1 VTPGAGAAGWPGI
14 AAPPDLPTPGST
26 VPGSPAAGS
35 PVPGSTVQA
44 PASAIRTQD
53 LGKRF
58 GSVNALKHLDL
69 EVPAGSIFGFL
80 GPNGAGKT
88 TTLRLLTGLARPTTG
103 TATVDGIAIG
113 SADGRLQRRIGYLDQ
128 DPRFYGWM
136 RGGELLEMVARL
148 HGLDGG
154 DGRRRVAEVLEVIGL
169 ADVAR
174 RRIGTYSGGM
184 RQRLGIGQAIV
195 NRPSVLFL
203 DEPVSSLDPEGRRDV
218 LEIIERLRGTATV
231 VLSTH
236 ILTDV
241 ERVCDRV
248 AILNYGS
255 LVIEAPITDL
265 LERYAQPVYQ
275 VDPEPGQPDAIGR
288 LTAALRDQP
297 WVRELRVEHGLLR
310 VFVRDPAVAGPA
322 LLPVLAGT
330 GVTLAG
336 FERARP
342 SLEDVFLHLVANGA
356 RATDGRPT
364 GQPPSDQPA
373 PPPSAQPPSAQP
385 APPPFDHPAPSPSAQ
400 PAPPPRFPSS
410 WPEKPRQ

>member
-1 VTPGAGAAGWPGI
+1 MDG
-14 AAPPDLPTPGST
+14 L
-26 VPGSPAAGS
+26 
-35 PVPGSTVQA
+35 
-44 PASAIRTQD
+44 AIETKD

-58 GSVNALKHLDL
+58 ATVTALRHLDL
-69 EVPAGSIFGFL
+69 QVPAGSVFGFL

-88 TTLRLLTGLARPTTG
+88 TTIRLLTGLAHATTG
-103 TATVDGIAIG
+103 TGTVAGIPIGRTDGM
-113 SADGRLQRRIGYLDQ
+113 LQRAIGYLDQ

-136 RGGELLEMVARL
+136 RGGELLELVARL
-148 HGLDGG
+148 HGLA
-154 DGRRRVAEVLEVIGL
+154 GRGARARVDEVLEIVGL

-195 NRPSVLFL
+195 NRPAVLFL

-218 LEIIERLRGTATV
+218 LEIVERLRGSATV

-255 LVIEAPITDL
+255 LVIEAPIGEL
-265 LERYAQPVYQ
+265 LERYAQPVYR
-275 VDPEPGQPDAIGR
+275 VDPEPGQPDAVER
-288 LTAALRDQP
+288 LSAALRDRP
-297 WVRELRVEHGLLR
+297 WVRELRAEHGELR

-330 GVTLAG
+330 GVTLAA

-342 SLEDVFLHLVANGA
+342 SLEDVFLHLVANGRGGEA
-356 RATDGRPT
+356 D
-364 GQPPSDQPA
+364 A
-373 PPPSAQPPSAQP
+373 PPGGAATGGGGADRPI
-385 APPPFDHPAPSPSAQ
+385 
-400 PAPPPRFPSS
+400 PSS
-410 WPEKPRQ
+410 WPEVPQR

>member
-1 VTPGAGAAGWPGI
+1 
-14 AAPPDLPTPGST
+14 
-26 VPGSPAAGS
+26 
-35 PVPGSTVQA
+35 
-44 PASAIRTQD
+44 
-53 LGKRF
+53 
-58 GSVNALKHLDL
+58 
-69 EVPAGSIFGFL
+69 
-80 GPNGAGKT
+80 
-88 TTLRLLTGLARPTTG
+88 
-103 TATVDGIAIG
+103 
-113 SADGRLQRRIGYLDQ
+113 
-128 DPRFYGWM
+128 M
-136 RGGELLEMVARL
+136 
-148 HGLDGG
+148 
-154 DGRRRVAEVLEVIGL
+154 
-169 ADVAR
+169 AR

-248 AILNYGS
+248 AILNFGS
-255 LVIEAPITDL
+255 LVIEAPIDDL
-265 LERYAQPVYQ
+265 LERYALPVYQ

-322 LLPVLAGT
+322 LLPILAGT

-356 RATDGRPT
+356 RATDGHPT
-364 GQPPSDQPA
+364 GQPPSGQPG
-373 PPPSAQPPSAQP
+373 QPPAGQPGQPPADHRRPAQ
-385 APPPFDHPAPSPSAQ
+385 
-400 PAPPPRFPSS
+400 FPSS